1 MEAKLESSQSELG
14 KSKAEL
20 DKAASEVGRS
30 GADWEAAKQ
39 RLTRLELENE
49 RLRHDVERS
58 QSTYGR
64 STLNSSQEMERIQER
79 GEKAAAD
86 LRRAQAEL
94 RVTQADNERAR
105 AEAASLQEKVC
116 LTFYFLFPR
125 RTYMTRHIRSTHK

>member
-39 RLTRLELENE
+39 RLARLELENE
-49 RLRHDVERS
+49 RLRHDMERS
-58 QSTYGR
+58 QGYGR
-64 STLNSSQEMERIQER
+64 GTLNSSQEMERIQER
-79 GEKAAAD
+79 ADKAAAE

-105 AEAASLQEKVC
+105 AEAATLQEKVIIIFFI
-116 LTFYFLFPR
+116 TFIYSFLFF
-125 RTYMTRHIRSTHK
+125 YLLIS

>member
-1 MEAKLESSQSELG
+1 MERAQAEKDRLEAKLESSQSELG

-30 GADWEAAKQ
+30 SGDWEAAKQ

-49 RLRHDVERS
+49 RLRHDVEKS
-58 QSTYGR
+58 QTTFGR
-64 STLNSSQEMERIQER
+64 SNLTSSQEMDRVHDR
-79 GEKAAAD
+79 AEKSATE

-105 AEAASLQEKVC
+105 SEAAALQEKVNA
-116 LTFYFLFPR
+116 LL
-125 RTYMTRHIRSTHK
+125 I